1 MAKNCIP
8 ELMAPAGS
16 LNALKAAVNAGAD
29 AVYISG
35 KKFGARKFADNFTK
49 SEMLDGLKFAKL
61 RNVKVYVTVNTLMKD
76 SQLKS
81 AVEYIFWLYKNG
93 VDAVIIQ
100 DLGLASLCHEL
111 IPEMNI
117 HASTQMTIH
126 NSDGVRWAAKF
137 GFKRIVLSREL
148 KISEVKKIKRVAADA
163 DVEIEIFGHGALC
176 YSYSGQCLLSS
187 FIGGRSGNR
196 GVCAQPC
203 RKAYKIITGKQDE
216 FGRPLK
222 TRSLNIIEK
231 YLLSTRD
238 LCVYDQLERIINLQ
252 VNSLKIEGRMRS
264 AEYVAVVVKIY
275 RAALDSL
282 KTGKGN
288 QTSKAISKL
297 KLAFNRGFS
306 GGYLLSSGNNLV
318 MGRDAPGNRGLY
330 MGYVKSYDR
339 KSKLATVKLKNSY
352 KIEKGDGVLF
362 IGSSLQGSYNQS
374 LENKFRNDPER
385 QLNPDNWGMAIEK
398 SPKYKGDSL
407 ILYVQKPL
415 NKGSKMYLTRS
426 LSLNHEAAAIVKN
439 IQKPSVPIEIK
450 IELESDMKFNIE
462 GKFTGFDGSK
472 HFLNM
477 KSQFK
482 MEKAINK
489 PLNNDKILNQLKKT
503 GETPFKIIK
512 IDINYPGNLF
522 TPISNLNSLRREF
535 LKLGESELINTYKPS
550 EEDVLKVQDRFKKFE
565 KRLAYQECSYKS
577 KSNKSL
583 VLGGYLDSI
592 ESLKGA
598 LEGGVKR
605 VYYEPEIKINGPS
618 RCDSQN
624 KELSSDEK
632 RQISSQLNNA
642 LKLCQEFNAKLIW
655 KWPQITHD
663 NLIKDYKDILGSCN
677 CLEEIMVDGLGAGE
691 SLKSVPEIKISCSAG
706 FNVWNRE
713 TVTNIS
719 NAYDTIT
726 PSSEL
731 SRDDLKILVTTSR
744 LRGAENPFEIIVQ
757 GNVDT
762 LISRDC
768 LLKIV
773 KKLHIN
779 IEDEFWGIEDEKKHI
794 FPIKIDING
803 NTHVLN
809 SVEICLLD
817 HITELIEMGVNGL
830 ILDMRNKGYGYSKG
844 ISSIYNGYLDQ
855 IEMGKNTKISVN
867 KLKTK
872 IKTISTGGITTGN
885 YLKGVKD
892 VQL

>member
-8 ELMAPAGS
+8 ELLAPAGS

-29 AVYISG
+29 AVYLSG

-49 SEMLDGLKFAKL
+49 SEMLEGLEFAKL
-61 RNVKVYVTVNTLMKD
+61 RDVKVYVTVNTLMKD

-100 DLGLASLCHEL
+100 DLGLASMCREL

-126 NSDGVRWAAKF
+126 NSNGVKWAAKF

-148 KISEVKKIKRVAADA
+148 KISEVEEIKRVAADA
-163 DVEIEIFGHGALC
+163 GVEIEIFGHGALC

-203 RKAYKIITGKQDE
+203 RRAYKIITGKQDE

-222 TRSLNIIEK
+222 THSLNINEK

-238 LCVYDQLERIINLQ
+238 LCVYDQLERITDSK
-252 VNSLKIEGRMRS
+252 VDSLKIEGRMRS

-282 KTGKGN
+282 KSGKRN
-288 QTSKAISKL
+288 QTSEAISKL

-306 GGYLLSSGNNLV
+306 GGYLFSSGNKLV

-330 MGYVKSYDR
+330 MGYVKSYDH
-339 KSKLATVKLKNSY
+339 KSNHTTIKLKNSY

-362 IGSSLQGSYNQS
+362 IGSNLQGTRNYS
-374 LENKFRNDPER
+374 LENNFRNDPRR

-415 NKGSKMYLTRS
+415 YKGSKMYLTRS

-439 IQKPSVPIEIK
+439 IQKPSIPIEIK
-450 IELESDMKFNIE
+450 IELGSDMKFNIE

-472 HFLNM
+472 RFLKM
-477 KSQFK
+477 KSDFK

-489 PLNNDKILNQLKKT
+489 PLNNEKILNQMKKT
-503 GETPFKIIK
+503 GETPFKIIE
-512 IDINYPGNLF
+512 IDINYSGNLF

-535 LKLGESELINTYKPS
+535 LKLAESELINTYKPS
-550 EEDVLKVQDRFKKFE
+550 KEKVHKVQGRFKEFE
-565 KRLAYQECSYKS
+565 KRFTHPESSFKS
-577 KSNKSL
+577 KTKL
-583 VLGGYLDSI
+583 PVLGGYVDSI
-592 ESLKGA
+592 ASLKGA

-605 VYYEPEIKINGPS
+605 AYYEPEIEINGPA
-618 RCDSQN
+618 RCDSKN
-624 KELSSDEK
+624 RDLSSDEK
-632 RQISSQLNNA
+632 RLISYQLNNA
-642 LKLCQEFNAKLIW
+642 LKLCHEFNAKLIW
-655 KWPQITHD
+655 KWPQITHE
-663 NLIKDYKDILGSCN
+663 NLIKNYEDILGTC
-677 CLEEIMVDGLGAGE
+677 EGIDEIMVDGLGAGE
-691 SLKSVPEIKISCSAG
+691 FIKSVSELKISCSAG
-706 FNVWNRE
+706 FNVWNIE
-713 TVTNIS
+713 TVKNIS
-719 NAYDTIT
+719 NTYETIT

-731 SRDDLKILVTTSR
+731 SRDDLKILVAKSR
-744 LRGAENPFEIIVQ
+744 LRGVDNPFEIVVQ
-757 GNVDT
+757 GNLDT

-768 LLKIV
+768 LLKMV
-773 KKLHIN
+773 KKMDIAG
-779 IEDEFWGIEDEKKHI
+779 DGEFWGIEDETKHI
-794 FPIKIDING
+794 FPIKIDIYG

-809 SVEICLLD
+809 AVEICLLD
-817 HITELIEMGVNGL
+817 HVDGLIEIGINGL
-830 ILDMRNKGYGYSKG
+830 VLDMRNKGYEYSKEM
-844 ISSIYNGYLDQ
+844 SSIYNEYLNQ
-855 IEMGKNTKISVN
+855 IEIGKNTKLIVN
-867 KLKTK
+867 KLKTR
-872 IKTISTGGITTGN
+872 IKNVSTGGITTGN